1 MQQFAYY
8 SIFINFPLFRKQFLF
23 YRKVTFY
30 MYTDNYDLCDT
41 DDIVRNNTK
50 TKLNFYGT
58 YLCF

>member
-23 YRKVTFY
+23 LREQTLLLF
-30 MYTDNYDLCDT
+30 DNNADLCDT
-41 DDIVRNNTK
+41 DDFVRNTK